1 MKNRTCLI
9 LSLLLFMGTIL
20 PSWAVIATP
29 EPIPYTNSDGSIDY
43 VYLRGDEYGHYL
55 TTLSGKII
63 EGSYVGADINAD
75 TIRINHKNA
84 PQKELVNSYV
94 PSSGT
99 IRIPVV
105 LVNFTDEQFT
115 LSDPVAKFK
124 DFFNGKGG
132 SHPSATG
139 SVQEYFKASS
149 NNALTIVYDVFGPYN
164 LAHDMAYYGA
174 NTSSSHDKNVGE
186 LVIEAATLASAAG
199 VDFSVYDNNHD
210 GNVDNLSIIVAG
222 HNEAE
227 GASANTIW
235 PHYYMVNSGNSFSGK
250 YIKGYLVISEY
261 CSSKGNTQ
269 AGIGTYCHEFGH
281 ALGLP
286 DLYNTVEG
294 DTYTVGSWDV
304 MCTGSYNNSG
314 NTPPTYTAFERFAMG
329 WLKPEQLHTATL
341 CNLPP
346 IETSNQAYLI
356 ANSAHNLLPLTPS
369 PDEYFLLENRQA
381 VGWDSNNGALVG
393 TGMMI
398 SHITFSYSKWQY
410 NTFNNSVPLG
420 FAIVSANVVNPIRST
435 PADLFPGT
443 GGITSWIPTYN
454 DGTMM
459 TSQAITNIKV
469 QDNNAIS
476 FRFGQQTDKGFFFVP
491 EITDILTTTYDGG
504 IVSIEI
510 DTVSV
515 VTKNIASS
523 TYKIYCS
530 SSYFEYSID
539 EGVTWHTD
547 SDTLTRIVPENKY
560 DSVALFIRYIPRK
573 QECTSRKAYITI
585 ESDDEQFA
593 NQLQIEGYSP
603 RPIYIHQPQL
613 LEPINI
619 SSTSFTAQWEPQED
633 ADFNYLT
640 LYYYTNEQSTYVQD
654 FSSFS
659 SLDEI
664 QEQGWSANFVD
675 QIQTVSYSGKAVAFT
690 QTGQQI
696 TSCAF
701 TSAPSSIRFWVS
713 NNLTST
719 ISSPTTGGSFTVE
732 GWEDGQWH
740 IIANVPMKATT
751 KNVTKQYLFSEEEK
765 YTKFRI
771 TYEHEGGNGSCVIDD
786 FTATFD
792 KTTHYICQGTERE
805 LSGSTSRAIFRDLT
819 PSTSYYFAV
828 QAYEYKKE
836 SCEEHFSPLSV
847 IQVVTTLPDNNVS
860 QQMVV
865 QHTQDGQYFV
875 ELPEIA
881 DGLQELLI
889 FNLQGE
895 LIESFSIPYGNA
907 SVFIPTQHLQ
917 KGEMYILKLKA
928 KSSKLLRKSSYGKMI
943 Y

>member
-164 LAHDMAYYGA
+164 LSHDMAYYGA
-174 NTSSSHDKNVGE
+174 NTSSSHDKNVRE
-186 LVIEAATLASAAG
+186 LVIEAASLASAAG
-199 VDFSVYDNNHD
+199 VDFSIYDNDFD
-210 GNVDNLSIIVAG
+210 GNVDNISIIVAG

-235 PHYYMVNSGNSFSGK
+235 PHYNMVNSSNQFSGK
-250 YIKGYLVISEY
+250 YLKGYLVISEY

-286 DLYNTVEG
+286 DLYNTVESK
-294 DTYTVGSWDV
+294 TYTVGSWDV

-329 WLKPEQLHTATL
+329 WLKPEQLSTAGL
-341 CNLPP
+341 CSLLP
-346 IETSNQAYLI
+346 IETSNKAYLI
-356 ANSAHNLLPLTPS
+356 ASSEHNLLPLTPS
-369 PDEYFLLENRQA
+369 PNEYFLIENRQA
-381 VGWDSNNGALVG
+381 IGWDSYNGALVG

-398 SHITFSYSKWQY
+398 SHITFSYNNWQY
-410 NTFNNSVPLG
+410 NTFNNSNPLG
-420 FAIVSANVVNPIRST
+420 YAIVSANVPNPIRST

-443 GGITSWIPTYN
+443 GDITSWMPTYN
-454 DGTMM
+454 DGTVM

-469 QDNNAIS
+469 QDDNSIS
-476 FRFGQQTDKGFFFVP
+476 FRFGQQANKGFFFIP
-491 EITDILTTTYDGG
+491 EISAILTTTYDGG
-504 IVSIEI
+504 IVSMEV

-515 VTKNIASS
+515 VTKNIES
-523 TYKIYCS
+523 TKYKIYCTS
-530 SSYFEYSID
+530 QYFEYSID
-539 EGVTWHTD
+539 NGETWH
-547 SDTLTRIVPENKY
+547 SNADTIQRLIPENGY
-560 DSVALFIRYIPRK
+560 DSIALFIRYIPRK
-573 QECTSRKAYITI
+573 QECTSRKAYITV
-585 ESDDEQFA
+585 ESEDEQYA

-613 LEPINI
+613 LDPINI

-633 ADFNYLT
+633 ADFYYLT
-640 LYYYTNEQSTYVQD
+640 LYYHTDEQSTYVQD
-654 FSSFS
+654 FSNFATIE
-659 SLDEI
+659 DI
-664 QEQGWSANFVD
+664 QEQGWNANFAD
-675 QIQTVSYSGKAVAFT
+675 QTQTISYSGKAIAFT

-696 TSCAF
+696 TSCPF
-701 TSAPSSIRFWVS
+701 PSSPSSIHFWVS

-719 ISSPTTGGSFTVE
+719 ISSPTTGGIFKVE
-732 GWEDGQWH
+732 GWENGLWH
-740 IIANVPMKATT
+740 IIANVPVKTTT
-751 KNVTKQYLFSEEEK
+751 KNVTKQYFFSEEK
-765 YTKFRI
+765 YTQFRI

-792 KTTHYICQGTERE
+792 KTTHYICRGTERE
-805 LSGSTSRAIFRDLT
+805 LSGSTSRAIFRDLI
-819 PSTSYYFAV
+819 PSTTYYFAV
-828 QAYEYKKE
+828 QAYEYKEE

-847 IQVVTTLPDNNVS
+847 VQVISTLSENNAG
-860 QQMVV
+860 QEMVV
-865 QHTQDGQYFV
+865 QRTQDGQYFV

-895 LIESFSIPYGNA
+895 LMESFSIPYGSI
-907 SVFIPTQHLQ
+907 SVFIPTQHLL
-917 KGEMYILKLKA
+917 KGDMYILKLKA
-928 KSSKLLRKSSYGKMI
+928 KSSKLQRKSAYGKMI